1 MNNLLKIKQLLVVCI
16 ILSLVLPGCG
26 LFGTKGEKSAPELAS
41 EGMDDF
47 KSGRYS
53 KSIESFEKL
62 KDWYPFSKYAML
74 AELKI
79 ADAHYCLKE
88 YEEAIFAYEEFEN
101 LHPNNEAIPYVVYRI
116 GLCYFEQ
123 ISTPDRDQ
131 TSANKAKATF
141 NRLIKQFPRNRYAL
155 KGKESIKRCD
165 KSLAEAVFGIGVHYY
180 KNKHYK
186 GALARF
192 KEVISNYPD
201 VGVHQQ
207 ALQYIAMCEVS
218 IKGNKEL
225 TDK

>member
-1 MNNLLKIKQLLVVCI
+1 MKR
-16 ILSLVLPGCG
+16 ILIFCLISLFVFSGCAW
-26 LFGTKGEKSAPELAS
+26 FERKEEKPAQELAS
-41 EGMDDF
+41 EGMDSF
-47 KSGRYS
+47 KNGRYS
-53 KSIESFEKL
+53 KSIEFFEKL
-62 KDWYPFSKYAML
+62 KDWYPFSKYAIL

-101 LHPNNEAIPYVVYRI
+101 LHPNNEAISYVVYQI

-131 TSANKAKATF
+131 TSANKAKSTF
-141 NRLIKQFPRNRYAL
+141 NRLIKQFPQNRYAI
-155 KGKESIKRCD
+155 KGKKFIKKCD

-201 VGVHQQ
+201 VGVHQRS
-207 ALQYIAMCEVS
+207 LRYIAMCEAS
-218 IKGNKEL
+218 LKENKEQ